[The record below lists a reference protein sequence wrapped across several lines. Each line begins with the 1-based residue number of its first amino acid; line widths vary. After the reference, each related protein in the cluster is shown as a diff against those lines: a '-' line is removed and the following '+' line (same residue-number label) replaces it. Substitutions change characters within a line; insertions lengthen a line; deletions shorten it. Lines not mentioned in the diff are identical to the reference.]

1 MAEESAWRCFSR
13 NEDLTCW
20 CFKGGFPYLLGVPN
34 DREMWQAE
42 ALNQCDAEAVCG
54 CGTGAI
60 VSASADS
67 MSLNSVASSKPVVMA
82 VHHELTLELH
92 RSRTYSDLWQQSTC
106 VTTWGGKGGP
116 TTADQRETLWQQF
129 FTDPSQWWDCRPE
142 KVTERYPDFKHKE
155 TQDAL
160 WLLDL

>member
-1 MAEESAWRCFSR
+1 VWRCCSR

-34 DREMWQAE
+34 DWEMWHAE

-60 VSASADS
+60 VRASADS
-67 MSLNSVASSKPVVMA
+67 KSPQFSCFLKACGDGSAP
-82 VHHELTLELH
+82 
-92 RSRTYSDLWQQSTC
+92 ST
-106 VTTWGGKGGP
+106 
-116 TTADQRETLWQQF
+116 Q
-129 FTDPSQWWDCRPE
+129 
-142 KVTERYPDFKHKE
+142 PDFKHKE

-160 WLLDL
+160 WLLDR